1 MADRRKLQ
9 NNQVSDGTWERKR
22 NMVITVFF
30 GCSRLGIIRIINYVL
45 TNSTHC
51 KLVRKNP
58 ALFEQLDQAENGF
71 KP

>member
-1 MADRRKLQ
+1 
-9 NNQVSDGTWERKR
+9 
-22 NMVITVFF
+22 MVITVFF